1 MPHLSDYYG
10 THEHWVRS
18 LGRNVLLAK
27 ILKSIEYA
35 GNSEHALLLAKFQTN
50 KLTLVMVPTHES
62 VVSLAM
68 LSLDIDCL
76 ILEDWCMVLV
86 FDKKTPENAF
96 NNTTSKRMVGNSMF
110 WLFFA

>member
-1 MPHLSDYYG
+1 
-10 THEHWVRS
+10 
-18 LGRNVLLAK
+18 
-27 ILKSIEYA
+27 
-35 GNSEHALLLAKFQTN
+35 
-50 KLTLVMVPTHES
+50 MVPTHES

-96 NNTTSKRMVGNSMF
+96 NNTKSNRVVGEQIFLASIKNIPVQVLLTVAAQTIFLNDFKLKSVQVSF
-110 WLFFA
+110 SFFITYVYLTMILWRRSY